1 MENKQTQAPNT
12 IGEDFNINELLER
25 YLNQWIWFLISVT
38 IAILISFTYLRYAVS
53 QYKATTSALIIDDRK
68 GGMNELSAFSD
79 LAVVSGGKSSV
90 DNEIEI
96 LKSRTIISGAVK
108 ELALNVLYISK
119 GRVKEEDIYKNS
131 PIKIIFSET
140 PVNFDKNNHVF
151 FVKGITNSTYALF
164 NNKEV
169 KIGDFKYGQS
179 VEEEGAKFSILKK
192 VFFENTSWGDDFKI
206 NITILPLEDVA
217 ISYKKRMVITSLSK
231 SSSIIEI
238 SIVDPV
244 KEKAVD
250 FLNQLIVVY
259 NNSAISYKNLVYE
272 NTSKFIEKRINFI
285 TEELGG
291 VEKQTEIFKKNN
303 RVTDIATEA
312 GLFVGNAASIEKQG
326 IELET
331 QLKVLQLMTDYVKK
345 SSVSELIPPNVMSAN
360 NTSSGSIDQ
369 YNQLI
374 LERNR
379 LLKNA
384 GSKNVVIQNI
394 NKKLET
400 LKINLIS
407 GLEQQ
412 KNTLKITISDLLKQN
427 NLAVGKISQIPTL
440 EKEARSLGRQQQI
453 KETLYLYL
461 LQKREETAI
470 KLAVTAPN
478 AKVIDEAKAENNR
491 VSPNS
496 QIIYLVAIILGL
508 LVPFSILF
516 LLDLFDTKIKGRFD
530 IEGKMSIPFL
540 GDVPHLDTDKEIVN
554 ATSRTGTAE
563 ALRIIRTNLEF
574 MLNQVPEGTAKVIF
588 STSTVPKEG
597 KTFVAVNLA
606 ATIAASGKKVLLLGM
621 DIRNPKIDEYLQIPD
636 RGVTNYLT
644 SKDGKLE
651 DYIVKQSGFE
661 AFYVLPSGI
670 IPPNPAELLMGKK
683 VESLFNQLR
692 KEYDYV
698 IVDTAPIS
706 LVTDTAIIAKFA
718 DAFVYVVRANYLDK
732 RMLNIPKNLYNDNKL
747 PNMSILLND
756 TVSKK
761 GYGYS
766 YGYGYGYGVEEVKIP
781 WYKKIA
787 NKFAKEVKS

>member
-1 MENKQTQAPNT
+1 
-12 IGEDFNINELLER
+12 
-25 YLNQWIWFLISVT
+25 
-38 IAILISFTYLRYAVS
+38 
-53 QYKATTSALIIDDRK
+53 
-68 GGMNELSAFSD
+68 
-79 LAVVSGGKSSV
+79 
-90 DNEIEI
+90 
-96 LKSRTIISGAVK
+96 
-108 ELALNVLYISK
+108 
-119 GRVKEEDIYKNS
+119 
-131 PIKIIFSET
+131 
-140 PVNFDKNNHVF
+140 
-151 FVKGITNSTYALF
+151 
-164 NNKEV
+164 
-169 KIGDFKYGQS
+169 
-179 VEEEGAKFSILKK
+179 
-192 VFFENTSWGDDFKI
+192 
-206 NITILPLEDVA
+206 
-217 ISYKKRMVITSLSK
+217 
-231 SSSIIEI
+231 
-238 SIVDPV
+238 
-244 KEKAVD
+244 
-250 FLNQLIVVY
+250 
-259 NNSAISYKNLVYE
+259 
-272 NTSKFIEKRINFI
+272 
-285 TEELGG
+285 
-291 VEKQTEIFKKNN
+291 
-303 RVTDIATEA
+303 
-312 GLFVGNAASIEKQG
+312 
-326 IELET
+326 
-331 QLKVLQLMTDYVKK
+331 MTDYVKK

-369 YNQLI
+369 YNQLV

-384 GSKNVVIQNI
+384 GSKNVVVQNI

-496 QIIYLVAIILGL
+496 EIIYLVAIILGL

-540 GDVPHLDTDKEIVN
+540 GDVPHSDTDKEIVN

-597 KTFVAVNLA
+597 KTFIAVNLA
-606 ATIAASGKKVLLLGM
+606 ATIASSGKKVLLLGM
-621 DIRNPKIDEYLQIPD
+621 DIRNPKIDEYMDIPD

-781 WYKKIA
+781 WYKKIV
-787 NKFAKEVKS
+787 NKFAKDVKS